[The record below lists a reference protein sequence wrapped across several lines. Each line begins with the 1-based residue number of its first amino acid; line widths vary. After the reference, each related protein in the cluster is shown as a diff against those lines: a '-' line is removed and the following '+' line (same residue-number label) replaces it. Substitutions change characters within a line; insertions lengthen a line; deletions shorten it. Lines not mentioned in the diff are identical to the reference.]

1 MRPLSPTL
9 SKLPVIVCGSPSS
22 PLVTNCTSTVSSI
35 QSLSFTMP
43 PSVLF
48 STRLSSSKH
57 PTPQGSGLRRIL
69 HPNFRESP
77 KGEVRRIS
85 ILGTSVNRVWAL
97 LRACPLHGVDHLLRL
112 GRELFEL
119 ASRTN
124 EANRNRLTLYVLQDD
139 AARLFSFNEQN
150 WSASA

>member
-77 KGEVRRIS
+77 NGEVRRIHIPRTPVNTEKQQQPAYS
-85 ILGTSVNRVWAL
+85 EGEVCHRRGERSGSHTCGALNATIGLGRGYCSLGT
-97 LRACPLHGVDHLLRL
+97 
-112 GRELFEL
+112 
-119 ASRTN
+119 
-124 EANRNRLTLYVLQDD
+124 TLKK
-139 AARLFSFNEQN
+139 ATPTT
-150 WSASA
+150 SAGK